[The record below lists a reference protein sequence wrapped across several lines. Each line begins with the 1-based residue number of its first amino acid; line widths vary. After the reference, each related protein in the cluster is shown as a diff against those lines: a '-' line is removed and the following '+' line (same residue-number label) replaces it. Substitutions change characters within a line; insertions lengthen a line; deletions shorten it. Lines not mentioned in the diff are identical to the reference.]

1 MTDSKHTLNIWQQ
14 GLLSG
19 IKTGEMMVI
28 SSGRQMGKS
37 YVNSLLNNWY
47 ATMREQYKPIIKWQ
61 RLPGLKL
68 QAYTDD
74 VAPRGFERG
83 LNETDMDPIQAWST
97 ECNCGIRM
105 SFNIWKFKNEKQITM
120 FLIRWAN

>member
-1 MTDSKHTLNIWQQ
+1 MAGTDYRYKGR
-14 GLLSG
+14 GL
-19 IKTGEMMVI
+19 IQFT
-28 SSGRQMGKS
+28 GRQMGKS
-37 YVNSLLNNWY
+37 YVDSLLKNWY
-47 ATMREQYKPIIKWQ
+47 ASMREQYKPKIKWQ

-97 ECNCGIRM
+97 ECRCGTRM
-105 SFNIWKFKNEKQITM
+105 SFNVWKFKNEKQITI
-120 FLIRWAN
+120 FLIRWSE